1 MKEKKMRSKDIP
13 IYIDPDDFEILGNNA
28 KYPCDTEYMI
38 YNVLTHRYYITLD
51 ALNNFGVD
59 VETDYMNDSPN
70 KINQFIEEVTDDV
83 YGAIMRLAPFNYEF
97 MCYLIAQSRSR
108 QFGEKYA
115 ARKQFEKA
123 LLYQAQY
130 KINNIDVRD
139 INGIDL
145 ENNNSIY
152 HKQLR
157 KEFRHMS
164 PKALDILHGLGLF
177 FNGNIPG
184 KHLINYKEV
193 M

>member
-1 MKEKKMRSKDIP
+1 MRSKDIP
-13 IYIDPDDFEILGNNA
+13 IYTDPDDFETLGSDA
-28 KYPCDTEYMI
+28 KYPCTTNLMK
-38 YNVLTHRYYITLD
+38 YNVLTHRYYLTLE

-59 VETDYMNDSPN
+59 VETDYMSESPN
-70 KINQFIEEVTDDV
+70 KINQFIEEVTDDI
-83 YGAIMRLAPFNYEF
+83 YGVMMRLAPFNYDYN
-97 MCYLIAQSRSR
+97 CYLIAQSRSR
-108 QFGEKYA
+108 QFDRYT

-152 HKQLR
+152 FKQLR
-157 KEFRHMS
+157 KEFRHLS
-164 PKALDILHGLGLF
+164 PKSMDILHGLGLF

-184 KHLINYKEV
+184 KHLINYSEV

>member
-1 MKEKKMRSKDIP
+1 MRSKNIP
-13 IYIDPDDFEILGNNA
+13 FYIDPDSFEALGDNA
-28 KYPCDTEYMI
+28 KYPCTTNLMI
-38 YNVLTHRYYITLD
+38 YNALTHRYYLTLE

-59 VETDYMNDSPN
+59 VETDYMNESPN
-70 KINQFIEEVTDDV
+70 KINQFIEEVTDDI
-83 YGAIMRLAPFNYEF
+83 YGIMMRLAPFNYEYN
-97 MCYLIAQSRSR
+97 CYLVAQSLSR
-108 QFGEKYA
+108 QFRDKYA

-139 INGIDL
+139 INGLDL

-164 PKALDILHGLGLF
+164 PKALDIIHGLGLL

-184 KHLINYKEV
+184 KNLINYSEV